1 MTPRDC
7 DAYPDLRVGGRF
19 PGGEGFSDPECG
31 RDPPLPRNLLG
42 LLERESGGEAALAAW
57 IDAASDPG
65 ERLARLLP
73 AADFLLRRGRRDHGL
88 ARLRE
93 ALVLGRTE
101 GRFDLLSD
109 QPETLAR
116 LCAHAL
122 EADIEPC
129 HARRLIAAHGLVPPS
144 PNLSR
149 WPYPVRIHTLG
160 DWAVVVQGQPLRFSG
175 KARRRPLFLLH
186 SLLARGG
193 RPVPVALL
201 RKAMGDDGEGEAG
214 CSRGAFDMA
223 LSRLR
228 RMLSLPGLLR
238 LEDGHLSL
246 DEERCWVDA
255 WACDRLL
262 GLADAHPEC
271 GRALLERALH
281 LHEGEFLPGEDFAW
295 AVLARERIR
304 ARLLRVSRRVGE
316 SLEAGGHWA
325 EAGELYERLR
335 EGFPLDEDLCLHL
348 IRSHV
353 RRQQHAQAAS
363 LYAHCRELLARVL
376 GVLPNPAIRSLLE
389 PAS

>member
-7 DAYPDLRVGGRF
+7 DAYPDLRADGRF
-19 PGGEGFSDPECG
+19 PGGEGFNDPECG
-31 RDPPLPRNLLG
+31 RTPSLPKDLLG
-42 LLERESGGEAALAAW
+42 LLEDGREGEAALANW
-57 IDAASDPG
+57 IDAASDAG

-73 AADFLLRRGRRDHGL
+73 AADALLRKGTRDKGLALLGEALARGR
-88 ARLRE
+88 
-93 ALVLGRTE
+93 VE
-101 GRFDLLSD
+101 GRFDPLPD

-116 LCAHAL
+116 LCAQAL
-122 EADIEPC
+122 EADIETC
-129 HARRLIAAHGLVPPS
+129 YARRLIAGNGLGPPS

-160 DWAVVVQGQPLRFSG
+160 DWAVVVRGQPLRFSG

-201 RKAMGDDGEGEAG
+201 RKAMGDDDEVGGH

-228 RMLSLPGLLR
+228 QMLSLPGLLR
-238 LEDGHLSL
+238 LEDGLLTL
-246 DEERCWVDA
+246 DQDQCWVDA
-255 WACDRLL
+255 WACERLL

-271 GRALLERALH
+271 GRGLLERVLH
-281 LHEGEFLPGEDFAW
+281 LYGGEFLSGEESAW
-295 AVLARERIR
+295 VILARERIR
-304 ARLLRVSRRVGE
+304 ARLLRVARRVGE
-316 SLEAGGHWA
+316 DLEARGRWA
-325 EAGELYERLR
+325 DAGELYERLR

-353 RRQQHAQAAS
+353 RRDQYAQASS
-363 LYAHCRELLARVL
+363 LYARCRELLARVL
-376 GVLPNPAIRSLLE
+376 GVLPHPAIRALLE

>member
-7 DAYPDLRVGGRF
+7 DAYPDLRAGRY
-19 PGGEGFSDPECG
+19 PGGEGVNDPACGGVATYPEAIVTLQRDG
-31 RDPPLPRNLLG
+31 RDVG
-42 LLERESGGEAALAAW
+42 AALAAW
-57 IDAASDPG
+57 IEAAADTG
-65 ERLARLLP
+65 GRLARLLP
-73 AADFLLRRGRRDHGL
+73 AADVLLRQGTRDPGL

-93 ALVLGRTE
+93 AMALGRAE
-101 GRFDLLSD
+101 GRFDLLPD
-109 QPETLAR
+109 QPQALAR
-116 LCAHAL
+116 LCAQAL

-129 HARRLIAAHGLVPPS
+129 YVRRLIAGNKLGPPS

-149 WPYPVRIHTLG
+149 WPYPVRIQTLG
-160 DWAVVVQGQPLRFSG
+160 GWAVEVRGQPLRFSG

-201 RKAMGDDGEGEAG
+201 RKAMGDDGEGDG
-214 CSRGAFDMA
+214 PCSRGAFDMA

-228 RMLSLPGLLR
+228 QLLSLPGLLR
-238 LEDGHLSL
+238 LEDGLLAL

-255 WACDRLL
+255 WACERLL

-271 GRALLERALH
+271 GRGLLERTLR
-281 LHEGEFLPGEDFAW
+281 LYEGEFLAGQESAW
-295 AVLARERIR
+295 VVLARERLR
-304 ARLLRVSRRVGE
+304 ARLLRVARRVGE
-316 SLEAGGHWA
+316 DLEARGRWA

-353 RRQQHAQAAS
+353 RREQYAQASS
-363 LYAHCRELLARVL
+363 LYARCRELLARVL
-376 GVLPNPAIRSLLE
+376 GVLPNPAIRVLLE